1 MWFPIAN
8 WMTQSPSISRRQI
21 VWGVGSA
28 HNKGHILEMLILLS
42 FGYYGQNGL
51 ILLMALSVIPPHGGT
66 SETFI
71 VILYTV

>member
-1 MWFPIAN
+1 MLIYAIAN

-42 FGYYGQNGL
+42 FGYYGQKWADA
-51 ILLMALSVIPPHGGT
+51 LLMALSVISPHAR
-66 SETFI
+66 
-71 VILYTV
+71 YK